1 MAWFLAFALVFEGF
15 LIYQAFYAAS
25 ALMKVIAFIMLIPT
39 TLTLLKL
46 LFAVGFVAISVLLGW
61 FGPATDRRL
70 METREQ
76 DDSDDDE
83 EVSSTRKW
91 KLSME
96 RDDGLSDLTDPLN
109 PLSPLS
115 PLSPLNPMNDHHHN
129 HHGSMF

>member
-25 ALMKVIAFIMLIPT
+25 ALMKVIAIIMLIPT

-61 FGPATDRRL
+61 FGPATDSRL
-70 METREQ
+70 TDTREQ
-76 DDSDDDE
+76 DDSDEE

-96 RDDGLSDLTDPLN
+96 RDDGLSNLSDPLN

-115 PLSPLNPMNDHHHN
+115 PMNPMNDHHHHDHH
-129 HHGSMF
+129 HHGLPRR

>member
-1 MAWFLAFALVFEGF
+1 MN
-15 LIYQAFYAAS
+15 
-25 ALMKVIAFIMLIPT
+25 VIAFIMLIPT

-46 LFAVGFVAISVLLGW
+46 LFVAGLTVVSAWLGW
-61 FGPATDRRL
+61 FGPGTDSRL
-70 METREQ
+70 MDTREQ
-76 DDSDDDE
+76 DDSDEE

-96 RDDGLSDLTDPLN
+96 RDDGLSNLSDPLN

-115 PLSPLNPMNDHHHN
+115 PMNPMNDHHHHDHH

>member
-15 LIYQAFYAAS
+15 LIYKAFYAAS
-25 ALMKVIAFIMLIPT
+25 ALMNVIAFIMLIPT

-61 FGPATDRRL
+61 FGPATDSRL
-70 METREQ
+70 TDTREQ
-76 DDSDDDE
+76 DDSDEE

-96 RDDGLSDLTDPLN
+96 RDDGLSNLSDPLN

-115 PLSPLNPMNDHHHN
+115 PMNPMNDHHHHDHH

>member
-15 LIYQAFYAAS
+15 LIYKAFYAAS
-25 ALMKVIAFIMLIPT
+25 ALMNVIAFIMLIPT

-46 LFAVGFVAISVLLGW
+46 LFVVGLTAVSALLGW
-61 FGPATDRRL
+61 FGPATDSSL
-70 METREQ
+70 MDTQEQ
-76 DDSDDDE
+76 DDSDEE